1 MADAPQDS
9 PGERTASQPPRP
21 KGERGVLVW
30 DALALGLACALI
42 GSLPAALRTSRAG
55 GPLLGGWLGA
65 AATVMPFVI
74 GFIALGAAAG
84 RGFRMLTG
92 NRAGRSTAAGLAL
105 WMGLVAPVIAVLG
118 SILKTGTNHRGIG
131 GATFGVVGLAIVIL
145 GAIVAYRMMSLA
157 RAMVER
163 GWSARMV
170 AVVYAA
176 ITIAPPF
183 ATAFLLGRSNDDASA
198 ARALVATVVDV
209 TIFVV
214 AAALAAS
221 VDLKPEVRARTRLF
235 GSIGALALF
244 GGGLAWVATSPTL
257 GPSIRGGGGLASTVI
272 STLQGWTDRDGDGKS
287 SWFGGGDCD
296 DRDAANACA
305 GAAKP
310 ALTSSP
316 ADAPTDEAAATAA
329 EPGRRG
335 RSVFVVTVENLRADH
350 TNPYGYEPKTTPTLA
365 SLAKQGLVFDHAYAA
380 GADTQHAIVPVVSG
394 KSFGATPHD
403 RREWPTI
410 DASAETVAER
420 MRAAGYATL
429 GVTSFT
435 WLTDARGFDQ
445 GFDAFQSVYKED
457 HPERGITGPHAVRA
471 FRALLKDADAG
482 DKPIFGWVH
491 LFDTHKKFL
500 PHTGLSFGKSDEGLY
515 DGEVAYVDQ
524 RIGEIVASIRES
536 AHGKDAVIVIH
547 GASGQSFS
555 EHKKAGLY
563 DESARVP
570 MIVLGGATG
579 TFDASA
585 VSTFDVV
592 PTVLDVGGVTLEPGA
607 LPGRSLLQV
616 ASNKVTAAPIVI
628 DAGKERAVLDWPLKL
643 LAGGGGTRLFDLSK
657 DPGEKHDLAPSKDA
671 DRLKSV
677 LDAASDAPRKT
688 SAQKVR

>member
-1 MADAPQDS
+1 M
-9 PGERTASQPPRP
+9 
-21 KGERGVLVW
+21 
-30 DALALGLACALI
+30 DALALGLACAVI

-55 GPLLGGWLGA
+55 GPLLGGWIGSA
-65 AATVMPFVI
+65 AAVMPFVI

-105 WMGLVAPVIAVLG
+105 WMGLVAPVLAVLG

-145 GAIVAYRMMSLA
+145 GAIVAYRMMSFA

-183 ATAFLLGRSNDDASA
+183 ATAFLLGRTNDDASA

-214 AAALAAS
+214 AAALSAS
-221 VDLKPEVRARTRLF
+221 VDLKPELRARTRLF
-235 GSIGALALF
+235 GSIGAIAVF

-257 GPSIRGGGGLASTVI
+257 GQSIRGGGGLASTVI

-287 SWFGGGDCD
+287 SLFGGGDCD
-296 DRDAANACA
+296 DRDATNACA
-305 GAAKP
+305 SAAKP

-316 ADAPTDEAAATAA
+316 VDAPTDDATAA
-329 EPGRRG
+329 SAEPNRRG
-335 RSVFVVTVENLRADH
+335 RSVFVITVENLRADH
-350 TNPYGYEPKTTPTLA
+350 TNPYGYEPKTTPVLA
-365 SLAKQGLVFDHAYAA
+365 GLAKQGLVFEHAYAA
-380 GADTQHAIVPVVSG
+380 GADTQHAIVPVVTG

-410 DASAETVAER
+410 DGDAETVAER
-420 MRAAGYATL
+420 MRGAGYATF

-471 FRALLKDADAG
+471 FRSLLKDADAG

-536 AHGKDAVIVIH
+536 KHGKDAVIVIH
-547 GASGQSFS
+547 GASGQSLA

-563 DESARVP
+563 DESAHVP
-570 MIVLGGATG
+570 MIVLGGTPG

-592 PTVLDVGGVTLEPGA
+592 PTALDVAGVTLEPGT
-607 LPGRSLLQV
+607 LPGRSLFQV
-616 ASNKVTAAPIVI
+616 ASNKVAAAPIVI

-671 DRLKSV
+671 ERLKAL